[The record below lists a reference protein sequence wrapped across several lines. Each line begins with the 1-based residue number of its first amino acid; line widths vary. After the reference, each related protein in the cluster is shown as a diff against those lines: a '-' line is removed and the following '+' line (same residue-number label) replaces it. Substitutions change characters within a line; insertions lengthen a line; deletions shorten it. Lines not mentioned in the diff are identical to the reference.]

1 MASELYKRQFKPHT
15 YLFYFILL
23 SSILVVLLYG
33 NFALLLKMF
42 KNIHFWYYT
51 SIASFFLIFPISF
64 LSGIHFT
71 LTGRLLT
78 EKGVSDIKAT
88 SLLAMFN
95 TAGAMLGAL
104 IAGFIF
110 IPILTIEGSFFAFA
124 TLYLATALLL
134 IPTTQNHSRN
144 KLRKIGAL
152 CLSLLVLALY
162 PFGLMKE
169 IYVNF
174 ASKRFMEGYGEK
186 RVAWVEG
193 VSETIQYLQKNLAS
207 QPYYHR
213 LITNSH
219 TMSATSLNA
228 QRYMKL
234 FAYLPNALIDNPKN
248 ALLVCFG
255 CGITAKALTENK
267 DLASI
272 DFVDTSKDIIELS
285 KVVYPDPQSNPI
297 YDSRVHTYIED
308 GRFYLKTTAK
318 QYDIITA
325 EPPPPSL
332 KGIGNLYSKEYFEL
346 VYSRLNDGGMATY
359 WLPVYQLREKESK
372 AIIKGFCDVFEDCS
386 LWTGGGFEWILAG
399 SKNKQNPV
407 DGLRFRKQW
416 DNPDQFKKLS
426 ALGLIA
432 PEQLPSL
439 FIADGDRLKS
449 WVGMVKPLVDNYSH
463 RLSPVNRNWRA
474 SLPAYKA
481 FLDSSRSWR
490 NFTTSVIMD
499 RYFPSEIRD
508 QSKSISRIEKS
519 STIY

>member
-1 MASELYKRQFKPHT
+1 
-15 YLFYFILL
+15 
-23 SSILVVLLYG
+23 
-33 NFALLLKMF
+33 
-42 KNIHFWYYT
+42 
-51 SIASFFLIFPISF
+51 
-64 LSGIHFT
+64 
-71 LTGRLLT
+71 
-78 EKGVSDIKAT
+78 
-88 SLLAMFN
+88 
-95 TAGAMLGAL
+95 
-104 IAGFIF
+104 
-110 IPILTIEGSFFAFA
+110 
-124 TLYLATALLL
+124 
-134 IPTTQNHSRN
+134 
-144 KLRKIGAL
+144 
-152 CLSLLVLALY
+152 
-162 PFGLMKE
+162 
-169 IYVNF
+169 
-174 ASKRFMEGYGEK
+174 
-186 RVAWVEG
+186 
-193 VSETIQYLQKNLAS
+193 
-207 QPYYHR
+207 
-213 LITNSH
+213 
-219 TMSATSLNA
+219 
-228 QRYMKL
+228 MKL

-508 QSKSISRIEKS
+508 ESKKYFANREVINNLLIGSEMRGKLQMQLLNDCLRDPLLRPYISWCFDSNIKAMNLIRNDAIQGHDSTFYKGDENNLAALAAVSGQFENAEKFIS
-519 STIY
+519 EYYQDKKFNLT